1 MKARLK
7 MILSVEVKR
16 AEGLRQIR
24 KALKDFSKGVIK
36 F

>member
-7 MILSVEVKR
+7 MILPVEVKR
-16 AEGLRQIR
+16 AEGLRQIK